1 MAESCTAVSGQDGFP
16 GETDFSQDVISGL
29 HQSPRSIPPKY
40 FYDTEGSR
48 LFESI
53 CEQPEYYL
61 TRTETA
67 LLECHAEEITGLAGS
82 GCYLIEPG
90 SGNCEKV
97 RLLLDSLRPSS
108 YIPIDIS
115 SEHLKLS
122 AARLADSYPWLDV
135 RPMVG
140 DITNTLALSCIQ
152 GNAKRVLF
160 YPGSSIGNFEPGDAR
175 DFLGSLARIAG
186 AGGALLIGV
195 DLQKNTQRL
204 NAAYNDACGITAAF
218 NRNLLRRI
226 NRELDG
232 NLDIDSFDHRAFYN
246 RKENRME
253 MHLVSNCRQS
263 FHVDGHHF
271 ELEDGD
277 HIHTE
282 NSYKYTIE
290 QFQALAAA
298 AGFAASRVW
307 TDAEALFSLHY
318 LEVR

>member
-1 MAESCTAVSGQDGFP
+1 MMAESAASGQD
-16 GETDFSQDVISGL
+16 DFQRESDFYQDVISGL
-29 HQSPRSIPPKY
+29 CQSPRSIPPKY

-67 LLECHAEEITGLAGS
+67 LLERHADEIAGLAGS

-97 RLLLDSLRPSS
+97 RLLLGSLRPTT

-115 SEHLKLS
+115 SEHLGLS
-122 AARLADSYPWLDV
+122 AARLAGAYPWLDV
-135 RPMVG
+135 QPVVG
-140 DITNTLALSCIQ
+140 DITDTLSLPYIPD
-152 GNAKRVLF
+152 NAKRVLF

-175 DFLGSLARIAG
+175 EFLGSLARIAG
-186 AGGALLIGV
+186 VGGALLIGV
-195 DLQKNTQRL
+195 DLQKSTQCL

-218 NRNLLRRI
+218 NLNLLHRI
-226 NRELDG
+226 NRELDA
-232 NLDIDSFDHRAFYN
+232 NLDIDAFDHRAIYN
-246 RKENRME
+246 REKSRME

-263 FHVDGHHF
+263 FHVDGHQF
-271 ELEDGD
+271 EFETGD

-282 NSYKYTIE
+282 NSYKYTMD
-290 QFQALAAA
+290 QFQELATS
-298 AGFAASRVW
+298 AGLSAHRVW
-307 TDAEALFSLHY
+307 TDADKLFSLHY
-318 LEVR
+318 LKVH

>member
-1 MAESCTAVSGQDGFP
+1 MAEASPALSGQDGFP
-16 GETDFSQDVISGL
+16 AETDFSRDVISGL
-29 HQSPRSIPPKY
+29 RKSPPSIPPKY

-48 LFESI
+48 LFEAI

-61 TRTETA
+61 TRTEIE
-67 LLECHAEEITGLAGS
+67 LLECYVGEISGLVGS

-97 RLLLDSLRPSS
+97 RLLVDSLRPRS

-122 AARLADSYPWLDV
+122 AARLADSYPWLDIQ
-135 RPMVG
+135 PMTG
-140 DITNTLALSCIQ
+140 DITDTLVLPCIPE
-152 GNAKRVLF
+152 NARRVVF
-160 YPGSSIGNFEPGDAR
+160 YPGSSIGNFEPEEAR
-175 DFLGSLARIAG
+175 SFLGSLARIAG
-186 AGGALLIGV
+186 RGGALVIGV

-218 NRNLLRRI
+218 NRNLLQRI
-226 NRELDG
+226 NRELDA
-232 NLDIDSFDHRAFYN
+232 NLDIEAFDHRAFYN
-246 RKENRME
+246 QNENRME

-263 FHVDGHHF
+263 FHVDGHRF

-290 QFQALAAA
+290 QFQTLATA
-298 AGFAASRVW
+298 AGFAACRVW
-307 TDAEALFSLHY
+307 SDAEALFSLHY